1 MTVFRYYLS
10 MGRLGEGGDHENG
23 PKRCVWRRL
32 GLSYVF
38 FLFRVLLLLTTVF
51 RYYLSTE
58 RRRPRKRAQTTPD
71 ASFGPFVSFFFSFL
85 SCFIITNDCIRYYLF
100 TGRQRP

>member
-1 MTVFRYYLS
+1 

-38 FLFRVLLLLTTVF
+38 FLFRVLLLLTTVLGTI
-51 RYYLSTE
+51 YLWE
-58 RRRPRKRAQTTPD
+58 GGDDENGPKRRVWRRLPHSQ
-71 ASFGPFVSFFFSFL
+71 VISFFCVL
-85 SCFIITNDCIRYYLF
+85 LILTNVF
-100 TGRQRP
+100 